1 MLFSTFTFPSL
12 FPLLPFP
19 SPSHHPLPLPSFS
32 PPLLLIPSLPLSV
45 PRSPFLSSL
54 YSISVPLSLP
64 VLLHLSFLLKFPI
77 TEHPFEPKL
86 NRRETVLPLPS
97 PHVLLIIQIS
107 FKWPLAWKVLRRII
121 KLVFWHLYLQMMGS
135 GCVRPAF
142 VTLAKLLVSC
152 LLNTC

>member
-1 MLFSTFTFPSL
+1 MLFSTFTFPPL

-32 PPLLLIPSLPLSV
+32 PLSFSYLP
-45 PRSPFLSSL
+45 SL

-64 VLLHLSFLLKFPI
+64 FLLHLSFLLKFPI

-142 VTLAKLLVSC
+142 VTLAELLVSC